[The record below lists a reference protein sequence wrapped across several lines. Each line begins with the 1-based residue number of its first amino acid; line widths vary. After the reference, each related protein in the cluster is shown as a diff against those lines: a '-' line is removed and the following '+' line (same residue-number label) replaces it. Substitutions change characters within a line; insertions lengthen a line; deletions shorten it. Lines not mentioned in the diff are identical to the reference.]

1 MSNIAIVLKGQKI
14 FFLIFMVRLGENVLE
29 CYLLLIGL
37 FFFLM
42 EKINKILI
50 AVYFSPNNYFELK
63 LRVLDQGKTGSKLF
77 WMVTCCMFKNKA
89 YWGLGTC
96 CMFFH
101 EISVFFFGHTI
112 LDTFKI
118 SSFRW
123 ISHRRNELFSC
134 LKKKRNFWVEYYSI
148 FWAHYLST
156 QTGIPAPK
164 VSWI

>member
-101 EISVFFFGHTI
+101 KSLCFSLVILYLTHLRSPAFDEFHTEEMSY
-112 LDTFKI
+112 FPV
-118 SSFRW
+118 W
-123 ISHRRNELFSC
+123 
-134 LKKKRNFWVEYYSI
+134 KKKRNFWVEYYSI